1 MGVKEEV
8 MGRKVRESEY
18 WKGLQNVR
26 KSNAVPNSDLT
37 PKRPANRKERRAEA
51 KLRRKK

>member
-1 MGVKEEV
+1 

-18 WKGLQNVR
+18 WRGLQDVR

-37 PKRPANRKERRAEA
+37 PKKPANRKQRRAEG

>member
-1 MGVKEEV
+1 

-18 WKGLQNVR
+18 WRGLQDVR

-37 PKRPANRKERRAEA
+37 PKKPANRKQRRAEA
-51 KLRRKK
+51 KLRRNK

>member
-1 MGVKEEV
+1 

-18 WKGLQNVR
+18 WRGLQNVR
-26 KSNAVPNSDLT
+26 INNAEPNSDLT
-37 PKRPANRKERRAEA
+37 PKKPANRKQRRAEA

>member
-1 MGVKEEV
+1 

-18 WKGLQNVR
+18 WRGLQNVR
-26 KSNAVPNSDLT
+26 ISNAEPNSDLT
-37 PKRPANRKERRAEA
+37 PKKPANRKQRRAEA

>member
-1 MGVKEEV
+1 

-26 KSNAVPNSDLT
+26 KSNAVLTSDLT
-37 PKRPANRKERRAEA
+37 PKRPANSKQRRAEA

>member
-1 MGVKEEV
+1 

-26 KSNAVPNSDLT
+26 KNNAVPNSDLT
-37 PKRPANRKERRAEA
+37 PKKTENRKQRRAEA
-51 KLRRKK
+51 KLARMKKK